1 MKFFV
6 THISGNKSISFLVLY
21 RKKEHNQHSSVKC
34 YDNYSYYLDVTNP
47 LKIPM
52 IFIFEKG
59 CDKKEFCRE
68 NSKCCRESK
77 ITTREVEPCK
87 CHTEKQQ
94 EQKTKRKE
102 SFVEL
107 KNI

>member
-47 LKIPM
+47 LIIPM
-52 IFIFEKG
+52 IFIFLSCREKAH
-59 CDKKEFCRE
+59 DNKEFCRE
-68 NSKCCRESK
+68 NSKPRRESR
-77 ITTREVEPCK
+77 ITTR
-87 CHTEKQQ
+87 
-94 EQKTKRKE
+94 
-102 SFVEL
+102 
-107 KNI
+107 